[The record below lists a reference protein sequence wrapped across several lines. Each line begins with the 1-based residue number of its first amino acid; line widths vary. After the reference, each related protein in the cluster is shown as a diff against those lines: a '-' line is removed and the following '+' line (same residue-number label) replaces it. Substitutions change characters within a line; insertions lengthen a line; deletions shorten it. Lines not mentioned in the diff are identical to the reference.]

1 MSIRDNRAAL
11 RQIEFNA
18 EYNEVIPV
26 EGGIVFGIIGWML
39 FHSIKGVLICGFIG
53 TIIPMFCKKIRF
65 AIACICTLAATIA
78 AGYYAWYFTEDM
90 IWTIFAVL
98 IGFGIMAGINCHS
111 NEYISDVMARDED
124 K

>member
-26 EGGIVFGIIGWML
+26 EGGIVFGVIGWML
-39 FHSIKGVLICGFIG
+39 FHSIKGVLICASIG
-53 TIIPMFCKKIRF
+53 TIIPMFCKKVRF
-65 AIACICTLAATIA
+65 VIACICTIAATIA
-78 AGYYAWYFTEDM
+78 AGYYAWNLTEDM
-90 IWTIFAVL
+90 VWTIFAVV
-98 IGFGIMAGINCHS
+98 ISFGMMAGINCHS